1 MTIMIGQP
9 LAHSLNSEAGF
20 CRLYLLLFQ
29 CQHSQAHC
37 CASAMLPREFLCDGT
52 CIDDAQV
59 RKIEQDSET
68 SDQQRAA
75 LCPCCGR
82 DLASDA

>member
-1 MTIMIGQP
+1 
-9 LAHSLNSEAGF
+9 
-20 CRLYLLLFQ
+20 
-29 CQHSQAHC
+29 
-37 CASAMLPREFLCDGT
+37 MLPREFLCDGT